1 MELISMSKVY
11 FKELEPDAGIEQIS
25 SAAAEVLARFIESEQ
40 ISLENNVP
48 LKVHFGEKGNQTY
61 VSSEHYLGVID
72 YLRKNNVEA
81 SYIET
86 NVLYAGKRSN
96 RTDHLNTAKLHGFTQ
111 LPIIIADGEKGED
124 CTEVEINK
132 KHFKKCFVGS
142 EFSKFNQV
150 IVMSHFKGHI
160 MAGFGGAI
168 KQLAMGFAAKAGK
181 LAQHSNSKP
190 LTLPL
195 LCSKCGAC
203 IKYCPQNAMKMGLLR
218 PKINKELCTGCA
230 GCVTVCRRRAIIPNF
245 LASFSKSFIERLAE
259 YAYAAQLGKN
269 IIYLTFAVNITRGCD
284 CEGRKMKPFVP
295 NLGILASTDAVAV
308 DQVGLDLLDRKHGRK
323 VFKRGRHVLAYAESI
338 GLGSRDY
345 EIISL

>member
-1 MELISMSKVY
+1 MSKVY
-11 FKELEPDAGIEQIS
+11 FKELEPDAEIEQIS
-25 SAAAEVLARFIESEQ
+25 SIAAEVLAKFIESEQ
-40 ISLENNVP
+40 IKLETNVP
-48 LKVHFGEKGNQTY
+48 LKVHFGEKGNQSY

-72 YLRKNNVEA
+72 YLHKNNVET

-96 RTDHLNTAKLHGFTQ
+96 RTDHLNTAKVHGFTQ
-111 LPIIIADGEKGED
+111 LPIIIADGEKGENHS
-124 CTEVEINK
+124 EVEINK
-132 KHFKKCFVGS
+132 NHFSKCFIGS
-142 EFSKFNQV
+142 EFAKYKQ
-150 IVMSHFKGHI
+150 IIILSHFKGHI

-168 KQLAMGFAAKAGK
+168 KQLAMGFASKAGK
-181 LAQHSNSKP
+181 LAQHANSKP
-190 LTLPL
+190 LTLPF

-230 GCVTVCRRRAIIPNF
+230 GCVTICKRRAIIPNF
-245 LASFSKSFIERLAE
+245 LSSFSKSFIERLVE
-259 YAYAAQLGKN
+259 YAYGAQLGKN

-295 NLGILASTDAVAV
+295 NLGILASSDPVAI
-308 DQVGLDLLDRKHGRK
+308 DQASLDLLDRKHGKK
-323 VFKRGRHVLAYAESI
+323 VLKRGRHALIYAESI
-338 GLGSRDY
+338 GLGSRNY